1 MPVLSVPEESPGAL
15 SLIVYME
22 PSLIS
27 AKQALATNLKQ
38 SKSKDEDCMLPFQ
51 LIILTMSL
59 CSFVT
64 VFLLHF
70 AFPCL
75 Q

>member
-27 AKQALATNLKQ
+27 AKQALATNLK
-38 SKSKDEDCMLPFQ
+38 
-51 LIILTMSL
+51 
-59 CSFVT
+59 
-64 VFLLHF
+64 
-70 AFPCL
+70 
-75 Q
+75 